1 MPSVINHARHF
12 FLTPQYFMRFF
23 SKIVGRITDFSPLM
37 IANRQR
43 IADFSPLMIVN
54 RQRIADISPSIF
66 TKSCELSM
74 RTKVR
79 ITFKLK
85 LQ

>member
-1 MPSVINHARHF
+1 MNHARHF
-12 FLTPQYFMRFF
+12 FLPPQYFMSFF
-23 SKIVGRITDFSPLM
+23 SKIVERITDFSPL
-37 IANRQR
+37 IILNRQR
-43 IADFSPLMIVN
+43 NRDFSPLMIVN
-54 RQRIADISPSIF
+54 RERIADISLSIF

-85 LQ
+85 L